1 MAGMTENLSLELRE
15 GEPFRN
21 GDSLME
27 FEKMQYHNSNSEE
40 AKRSNPFDVLYE
52 PHKVHSPSHYNTPL
66 SQSFRYLEMEHNNVI
81 NRDQGVNDTSY
92 NNIVTVIDSTD
103 SVNRTGSMISR
114 SATLR
119 NRNRIKTRSKMVR
132 KNDIDSDPEK
142 AKRKSK
148 LAFLFPVRRERSL
161 KQKPKY
167 VPLNRSPKFTN
178 AQEFQQFFDKSNAAN
193 VLAEMLPPKM
203 NHFKYKRLF
212 LPDSKLITSNAYY
225 QITRNNSFI
234 INPKTQASKMII
246 SSPIKDTFTKNGVKN
261 EPDLDQ
267 HLPPDFGSEAYN
279 KYRISVFSNKLSTI
293 PTFYQL
299 FPEEAKLGMLNA
311 SELEQINKKLL
322 FEVLLRRTVA
332 AKIGYRLKHNGYFNR
347 KSNNNASSNGDSSSE
362 SHSGPS
368 SDNERFDNQNLPKLS
383 KSHTNSSSYDESI
396 NTDELLKQNASLY
409 SGVLPSPQ
417 ISYSSRIELDCL
429 VSEISDS
436 PNFLPLHKSIDKN
449 NYSSSSVYSTPKTNK
464 FLNNGKFTPMAYFES
479 PESLYIATFRKQI
492 NNEGNPSTRRSFPTS
507 TNPHQTILPESH
519 SKFLQPMTQP
529 NEPEVNF
536 LGSPNNSLKSKPK
549 HKSQTSSNTSILQD
563 LEDLSSELS
572 SFAIG
577 HEDMVQNFQYSARDK
592 SLNIPLQKHHNLI
605 QSIEE
610 SKDSVG
616 LRSTNSTH
624 PIRSESPVADIKS
637 MRASI
642 SIIGTLSDS
651 SSNSSSNKKVSLRDA
666 INAHNLNSIKANIS
680 TVALKSISSNKG
692 AKLNNPTI

>member
-1 MAGMTENLSLELRE
+1 MVGMTENLSLELRE
-15 GEPFRN
+15 GEPFGY

-27 FEKMQYHNSNSEE
+27 FQKMQYNSSSEE
-40 AKRSNPFDVLYE
+40 AKRPNPFDVLYE
-52 PHKVHSPSHYNTPL
+52 PHKIHSPSHYNTPL
-66 SQSFRYLEMEHNNVI
+66 SQSFRYLDMEHNNVM
-81 NRDQGVNDTSY
+81 NSDRGVDTSY

-119 NRNRIKTRSKMVR
+119 NRNRIKTRNKMVR
-132 KNDIDSDPEK
+132 KNDIESDHEK
-142 AKRKSK
+142 PKRKSK

-193 VLAEMLPPKM
+193 LLTEMLPPKM
-203 NHFKYKRLF
+203 NHYKYKRLF
-212 LPDSKLITSNAYY
+212 LPDPKLITSNAYY

-246 SSPIKDTFTKNGVKN
+246 SLPIKDTFTKNGVKN

-267 HLPPDFGSEAYN
+267 QLQISDFASEAYN
-279 KYRISVFSNKLSTI
+279 KYRISVFSNKLRTV

-299 FPEEAKLGMLNA
+299 FPEEANLGMINA

-332 AKIGYRLKHNGYFNR
+332 AKIGYRLKHSGYFN
-347 KSNNNASSNGDSSSE
+347 KKTTNNASSKGHSSSE
-362 SHSGPS
+362 SHSGSS
-368 SDNERFDNQNLPKLS
+368 SDTERFDNQNLPKLS
-383 KSHTNSSSYDESI
+383 KSHTNSSSNDESI
-396 NTDELLKQNASLY
+396 NTDELLQQNASLY

-417 ISYSSRIELDCL
+417 ISYSSRIELNCL
-429 VSEISDS
+429 VSEILDS
-436 PNFLPLHKSIDKN
+436 PNFLPLHKSIEKN
-449 NYSSSSVYSTPKTNK
+449 NISSSSVYSTPKTNK
-464 FLNNGKFTPMAYFES
+464 FLNNGKFTPMAYVES
-479 PESLYIATFRKQI
+479 PDLLYITKFRKQS
-492 NNEGNPSTRRSFPTS
+492 NDERNPSKTKPFQSS
-507 TNPHQTILPESH
+507 ANDHQLILPETRP
-519 SKFLQPMTQP
+519 KFLQAIIQKS
-529 NEPEVNF
+529 EPELAL
-536 LGSPNNSLKSKPK
+536 LGSPNNLPNLKSKR
-549 HKSQTSSNTSILQD
+549 KSQTSSNTSILQD

-572 SFAIG
+572 SFAVG
-577 HEDMVQNFQYSARDK
+577 HEDMVQNFHDSTRDE
-592 SLNIPLQKHHNLI
+592 SLNIPKQTHHNLI

-616 LRSTNSTH
+616 LKSTNSTL
-624 PIRSESPVADIKS
+624 PIRSESPLADIKS

-651 SSNSSSNKKVSLRDA
+651 SSNSSSNKKPSLQDA
-666 INAHNLNSIKANIS
+666 INAHNLNLIEANIS
-680 TVALKSISSNKG
+680 TVALKSITSNKG
-692 AKLNNPTI
+692 SKLNSPTI

>member
-1 MAGMTENLSLELRE
+1 MTENLSLELRE

-27 FEKMQYHNSNSEE
+27 CEKMQYHNSSSEE

-66 SQSFRYLEMEHNNVI
+66 SQSFRYLEMEHNNATS
-81 NRDQGVNDTSY
+81 RDWCVNDTSY

-103 SVNRTGSMISR
+103 SINRTGSMISR

-119 NRNRIKTRSKMVR
+119 NRNRIKTRNKMVR

-142 AKRKSK
+142 PKRKSK
-148 LAFLFPVRRERSL
+148 LAFLFPARRERSL
-161 KQKPKY
+161 KRKPKY

-178 AQEFQQFFDKSNAAN
+178 AHEFQQFFDKSNA
-193 VLAEMLPPKM
+193 VDLLAEMLPPKM

-212 LPDSKLITSNAYY
+212 LPDPKLITSNAYY

-234 INPKTQASKMII
+234 INPRTQASKKII
-246 SSPIKDTFTKNGVKN
+246 SLPIKDTFTKNGVKN

-267 HLPPDFGSEAYN
+267 QFQTPDFGSEAYN
-279 KYRISVFSNKLSTI
+279 KYRISVFSNKLSTV

-299 FPEEAKLGMLNA
+299 FPEEAHLGMISA

-322 FEVLLRRTVA
+322 FEVLLRRTIA
-332 AKIGYRLKHNGYFNR
+332 AKIGYRLKHNGYFNN
-347 KSNNNASSNGDSSSE
+347 KSTNNASSKGDSSSE
-362 SHSGPS
+362 SHSGSS
-368 SDNERFDNQNLPKLS
+368 SDKERFDNQNLPKLS
-383 KSHTNSSSYDESI
+383 KSHTNSSSNDESI
-396 NTDELLKQNASLY
+396 NTEELLQQNASLY

-429 VSEISDS
+429 VSEILDS
-436 PNFLPLHKSIDKN
+436 PNFLPLHKSIEKKN
-449 NYSSSSVYSTPKTNK
+449 CSSSSVYSTPKTNK
-464 FLNNGKFTPMAYFES
+464 FLNNGKFTPMAYMES
-479 PESLYIATFRKQI
+479 PELLYITTFRKQI
-492 NNEGNPSTRRSFPTS
+492 NNEGNPSERKPIS
-507 TNPHQTILPESH
+507 TIANSHQVILPETH
-519 SKFLQPMTQP
+519 SKCLQSMTQP
-529 NEPEVNF
+529 NEPE
-536 LGSPNNSLKSKPK
+536 LTLSSSPNNNSPNMKSKR
-549 HKSQTSSNTSILQD
+549 KSHTSSNTSILQD

-577 HEDMVQNFQYSARDK
+577 HEDVVQNFQYSARDE
-592 SLNIPLQKHHNLI
+592 SLNIPLHTHHNLI

-616 LRSTNSTH
+616 LRSANSTL

-666 INAHNLNSIKANIS
+666 INAHNVNSIEANIS

-692 AKLNNPTI
+692 SKLNSPAI

>member
-1 MAGMTENLSLELRE
+1 MVGMTENLSLELRE

-66 SQSFRYLEMEHNNVI
+66 SQSFRYLEMEHNNVM
-81 NRDQGVNDTSY
+81 NRDRGVNDTSY

-119 NRNRIKTRSKMVR
+119 NRNRIKTRNKMAK
-132 KNDIDSDPEK
+132 KNHIDSNPEK

-167 VPLNRSPKFTN
+167 VPLNRSPRFTN

-193 VLAEMLPPKM
+193 LLAEMLPPKM

-212 LPDSKLITSNAYY
+212 LPDPKLITSNTYY

-246 SSPIKDTFTKNGVKN
+246 SLPIKDTFTKNGVKN

-267 HLPPDFGSEAYN
+267 QLQTPDFGSEAYN
-279 KYRISVFSNKLSTI
+279 KYRISVFSNKLNTV

-299 FPEEAKLGMLNA
+299 FPEEANLGMINA
-311 SELEQINKKLL
+311 SEHEQINKKLL

-347 KSNNNASSNGDSSSE
+347 KSNNDASNNGDSSSE
-362 SHSGPS
+362 SHSGSS

-383 KSHTNSSSYDESI
+383 KSHTNSSSVDESI

-429 VSEISDS
+429 VTEILDS
-436 PNFLPLHKSIDKN
+436 PNFLPLHKSIEKN

-464 FLNNGKFTPMAYFES
+464 FLNNGKFTPMAYVES
-479 PESLYIATFRKQI
+479 PELLYITTFRKQI
-492 NNEGNPSTRRSFPTS
+492 NNEGNPSTRRTFPTI
-507 TNPHQTILPESH
+507 TNAHQAILPESH
-519 SKFLQPMTQP
+519 SKFLQPITQP
-529 NEPEVNF
+529 NETEVNL
-536 LGSPNNSLKSKPK
+536 LGSPNNSLNLKPK
-549 HKSQTSSNTSILQD
+549 YQSQTSSNTSILQD

-572 SFAIG
+572 LFAIG
-577 HEDMVQNFQYSARDK
+577 HEDMVHNFQYSARDK
-592 SLNIPLQKHHNLI
+592 SLNIPLQKHHDLI

-616 LRSTNSTH
+616 LKSANSTL
-624 PIRSESPVADIKS
+624 PIRSESPVTDIKS

-692 AKLNNPTI
+692 AT

>member
-1 MAGMTENLSLELRE
+1 MTENLSLELRE

-66 SQSFRYLEMEHNNVI
+66 SQSFRYLEMEHNNVM
-81 NRDQGVNDTSY
+81 NRDWGVNDTSY

-103 SVNRTGSMISR
+103 SINRTGSMISR

-119 NRNRIKTRSKMVR
+119 NRNRIKTRNKMVR

-178 AQEFQQFFDKSNAAN
+178 AQEFQQFFDKSNSAN
-193 VLAEMLPPKM
+193 LLAEMLPPKM

-212 LPDSKLITSNAYY
+212 LPDPKLITSNAYY

-246 SSPIKDTFTKNGVKN
+246 SLPIKDTFTKNGVKN

-267 HLPPDFGSEAYN
+267 QLQTPDFGSEAYN
-279 KYRISVFSNKLSTI
+279 KYRISVFSNKLSSV

-299 FPEEAKLGMLNA
+299 FPEETNLGMINA
-311 SELEQINKKLL
+311 SEHEQINKTLL

-332 AKIGYRLKHNGYFNR
+332 AKIGYRLKHNGHFNR
-347 KSNNNASSNGDSSSE
+347 KSNNNVSSNGDSTSE
-362 SHSGPS
+362 SHSSSS

-383 KSHTNSSSYDESI
+383 KSHTNSSSNDESI

-429 VSEISDS
+429 VTEILDS
-436 PNFLPLHKSIDKN
+436 PNFLPLHKSIEKN

-464 FLNNGKFTPMAYFES
+464 FLNNGKFTPMAYVES
-479 PESLYIATFRKQI
+479 PELLYITTFRKQI
-492 NNEGNPSTRRSFPTS
+492 NNEGNPSTRRSTS
-507 TNPHQTILPESH
+507 ANAHQAILPESH

-529 NEPEVNF
+529 NEPEVNL
-536 LGSPNNSLKSKPK
+536 LGSPNNSLNLRPK
-549 HKSQTSSNTSILQD
+549 YKSQTSSNTSILQD

-577 HEDMVQNFQYSARDK
+577 HEDMVQNFQYSAPDK

-616 LRSTNSTH
+616 LRSANSTL

-637 MRASI
+637 MSASI

-680 TVALKSISSNKG
+680 TVALKSITSNKG
-692 AKLNNPTI
+692 AKLNSPTI